1 MPCCQGQDF
10 DRMFDARRARK
21 DLRTYSKRGARG
33 ATRRLLDAVLTSVRE
48 RGPADFTHLDIGGTV
63 GVLQHELA
71 RDGAVQ
77 HTPAVDASRPYLEV
91 LRQAAA
97 ERGYEARQTRIQG
110 DFAEVADRVEPATVV
125 TLDKVICCYPDM
137 VTLVRASACKAT
149 ALYGIV
155 APRDTA
161 WVRAAVGL
169 ANWSLLRRALR
180 RQFQAFAHSHRAI
193 DRLCAEEGLCLDRD
207 DSGMWW
213 CVRLYRRV
221 AAGEEC
227 RNAGSLMAGHWSAAG
242 PG

>member
-33 ATRRLLDAVLTSVRE
+33 STRRLLDAVRVSVRE
-48 RGPADFTHLDIGGTV
+48 RGTAGFTHLDIGGGV

-71 RDGAVQ
+71 REGAV
-77 HTPAVDASRPYLEV
+77 HTTAVDASRPYLEV

-97 ERGYEARQTRIQG
+97 ERGYEARQTRIEG
-110 DFAEVADRVEPATVV
+110 DFTEVADSVEPATVV

-137 VTLVRASACKAT
+137 VTLVRASARKAT

-155 APRDTA
+155 VPRDTA

-169 ANWSLLRRALR
+169 ANWFLRRALR
-180 RQFQAFAHSHRAI
+180 RRFQGFVHSHRAI

-221 AAGEEC
+221 AT
-227 RNAGSLMAGHWSAAG
+227 
-242 PG
+242 

>member
-33 ATRRLLDAVLTSVRE
+33 ATRRLLDAVRASVRA
-48 RGPADFTHLDIGGTV
+48 RATADFTHLDIGGGV

-71 RDGAVQ
+71 RDGAV
-77 HTPAVDASRPYLEV
+77 HTTAVDASRPYLE
-91 LRQAAA
+91 LLHQAAA
-97 ERGYEARQTRIQG
+97 ERGYEVRQTRIEG
-110 DFAEVADRVEPATVV
+110 DFTEVADSVEPATVV

-137 VTLVRASACKAT
+137 VTLVRASARKAT
-149 ALYGIV
+149 VLYGSV
-155 APRDTA
+155 VPRDTA

-169 ANWSLLRRALR
+169 ANWFLRRALR

-193 DRLCAEEGLCLDRD
+193 DRLCAEEGLYLDRD

-221 AAGEEC
+221 AA
-227 RNAGSLMAGHWSAAG
+227 
-242 PG
+242 

>member
-33 ATRRLLDAVLTSVRE
+33 ATRRLLDAVLAAVRR
-48 RGPADFTHLDIGGTV
+48 RGTADFTHLDIGGGV

-71 RDGAVQ
+71 RAGAA
-77 HTPAVDASRPYLEV
+77 HTTAVDASRPYLEV

-97 ERGYEARQTRIQG
+97 ERGYEARQTRIEG
-110 DFAEVADRVEPATVV
+110 DFTNVADRVEPATVV

-137 VTLVRASACKAT
+137 VTLVRASARKAT

-155 APRDTA
+155 VPRDAA
-161 WVRAAVGL
+161 WVRAFVVL
-169 ANWSLLRRALR
+169 VNWCLRRVLR
-180 RQFQAFAHSHRAI
+180 RQFQSFAHSHPAI
-193 DRLCAEEGLCLDRD
+193 DRVCAEEGLSLDQD
-207 DSGMWW
+207 DCGLVW

-221 AAGEEC
+221 A
-227 RNAGSLMAGHWSAAG
+227 
-242 PG
+242 P